1 MGRQNR
7 KALFIDHNIT
17 QTKAQK
23 NMIRA
28 ESSVAPVRV
37 SKRSFALWWL
47 ALLLLHGIA
56 GAFFGVSALFYWQ
69 LEGTYLED
77 CLQFYRINTG
87 MHRYST
93 IAILMGLV
101 ALPHG
106 LSILRMVIATLY
118 HRSFAFSVDR
128 KAKRRTST
136 ARLKNTQQWLTVSS
150 LGGMTVWYW
159 PSKIYHF
166 LCDRNGVFGIEGKYF
181 HVILF
186 CREFVETSLQ
196 TNQAYRMSFYL
207 QRVWLNR
214 FYVTLL
220 VLNCWLTPLIHLA
233 YKKNEAKK
241 RLLCLVCDCALDL
254 VSAVVIPCTILA
266 TYIDSYDWEMQGFDI
281 VVWYNDVWFV
291 NAANEFQMLLVTSW
305 QDLGT
310 RLVFSLG
317 LLISMSDVK
326 DLLLGLNNQVNPLTS
341 VVPGASSAIQP
352 VTAGPFAEELLA
364 ARPNRNVA
372 PLPVEE
378 QMTQQRPQ
386 FTPLSVTCF
395 ERYVDRFTKW
405 THILLFMWGAVV
417 LGLHIYAESLPVL
430 SQCPLQVRPWGS
442 SKPACSL
449 VLLNCHSTGIS
460 GSEEEID
467 AQWRILDEEMVLRIL
482 IRHCPAL
489 EMPPVLQHFSQ
500 LQSLKLYNTSVVG
513 WREAAAITANH
524 HLNLKSLF
532 FVRVNMTDGELP
544 PGLLSSGFPDTVYD
558 IEFSVTN
565 LHLLPSDLDT
575 KWPKSAMLYFE
586 LSAFTS
592 VPDVALRM
600 KPTYLSFYGNPIREL
615 PSELFEGDSIKF
627 LHIGDTLVTSLPA
640 NVTFDATSNPLRYLY
655 VSEMQLAYFPA
666 WVDEIVIAALSQVSI
681 PIYAGDSPYCSQL
694 EQIQAGS
701 ATRFTVTQQDELVP
715 PSALMNAS
723 SANMDLIDQTVSC
736 NPEFAVAF
744 FPLDFE
750 DGQSSLVL

>member
-1 MGRQNR
+1 
-7 KALFIDHNIT
+7 
-17 QTKAQK
+17 
-23 NMIRA
+23 MIHA
-28 ESSVAPVRV
+28 ESSAASVRV

-47 ALLLLHGIA
+47 VLLLLHGIV
-56 GAFFGVSALFYWQ
+56 GTFFSVSALFYWQ

-136 ARLKNTQQWLTVSS
+136 PRLKCTQQWLTVSS
-150 LGGMTVWYW
+150 LGGMAVWYW

-166 LCDRNGVFGIEGKYF
+166 LCDRNGVFGIESRYF

-186 CREFVETSLQ
+186 CRELVETSLQ

-233 YKKNEAKK
+233 YKKSEAKK

-254 VSAVVIPCTILA
+254 VSAVVIPCMILT
-266 TYIDSYDWEMQGFDI
+266 TYIGSYDWGLQGFDI
-281 VVWYNDVWFV
+281 VMWYDDVWFG
-291 NAANEFQMLLVTSW
+291 NAANEFQMLLVVTW
-305 QDLGT
+305 RDLGS

-317 LLISMSDVK
+317 LLISMGDVK
-326 DLLLGLNNQVNPLTS
+326 DLLLRLNNQVNPLTA
-341 VVPGASSAIQP
+341 VVPGATPARQP
-352 VTAGPFAEELLA
+352 ITAGPLAEDLLA
-364 ARPNRNVA
+364 ATSKRSVVSYPIGG
-372 PLPVEE
+372 
-378 QMTQQRPQ
+378 QITQQRPR
-386 FTPLSVTCF
+386 FAPPSATCF
-395 ERYVDRFTKW
+395 EKYVDRLTKW
-405 THILLFMWGAVV
+405 THVLLFMWGAVV
-417 LGLHIYAESLPVL
+417 LGLHVYAESLPVL
-430 SQCPLQVRPWGS
+430 SQCLLQVRPWGS

-467 AQWRILDEEMVLRIL
+467 AQWRILNEEMVLRIL

-489 EMPPVLQHFSQ
+489 EMPPVLQTFSQ
-500 LQSLKLYNTSVVG
+500 LQSLKLYNTSVAE
-513 WREAAAITANH
+513 WREAAAITTNH
-524 HLNLKSLF
+524 HPHLVSLF
-532 FVRVNMTDGELP
+532 FIRVNMTDGELP
-544 PGLLSSGFPDTVYD
+544 PGLLSSEFPAAIND

-565 LHLLPSDLDT
+565 LHSLPSDLDT
-575 KWPKSAMLYFE
+575 KWPQGAQIYFE
-586 LSAFTS
+586 LCAFTS
-592 VPDVALRM
+592 VPEIVLRM
-600 KPTYLSFYGNPIREL
+600 NPVYLSFYGNPIREL
-615 PSELFEGDSIKF
+615 PSELFEGDSIEF

-640 NVTFDATSNPLRYLY
+640 NVTFDATYNPLGYLY
-655 VSEMQLAYFPA
+655 VSDMQLAYFPA
-666 WVDEIVIAALSQVSI
+666 WVDGIVIPALSQASI
-681 PIYAGDSPYCSQL
+681 PIYAGNSPYCSQL

-701 ATRFTVTQQDELVP
+701 TTQFIVTQQDELVP
-715 PSALMNAS
+715 PSVLMNAS
-723 SANMDLIDQTVSC
+723 SANFNLLDRSVSC
-736 NPEFAVAF
+736 KPAFAVAF